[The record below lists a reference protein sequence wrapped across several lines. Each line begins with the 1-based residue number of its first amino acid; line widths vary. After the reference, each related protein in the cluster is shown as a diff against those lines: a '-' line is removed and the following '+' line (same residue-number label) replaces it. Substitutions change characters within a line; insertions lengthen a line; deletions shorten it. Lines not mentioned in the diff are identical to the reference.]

1 MTFGS
6 AGICCSGAISEQAA
20 QMRLINY
27 QEEKMYKKHCILIA
41 IALVALVASS
51 LACNPPTPTFIRPT
65 VTPYVPAT
73 AEPQEAPS
81 PESPT
86 SVPEATEA
94 PPPTEE
100 EAPSPTEAPPP
111 TDTATPVP
119 PTPIPPTSVPPTAT
133 PQPTATRTPETA
145 GPLDFEPPQSIESWE
160 PKGATNEVVLKVNIV
175 GGVPPFTVSHG
186 GNVDGTTS
194 DRVYLIKFEWNS
206 CKSAMVQSI
215 TVESSDGQKVTKNYF
230 IPVAAMPWCP
240 TPTP

>member
-1 MTFGS
+1 M
-6 AGICCSGAISEQAA
+6 C
-20 QMRLINY
+20 
-27 QEEKMYKKHCILIA
+27 KKHWVLIV

-51 LACNPPTPTFIRPT
+51 LACNPPTPTSIRPT

-73 AEPQEAPS
+73 AESQDAPP

-86 SVPEATEA
+86 DVPQATEV

-100 EAPSPTEAPPP
+100 EAPSPTEASPP

-119 PTPIPPTSVPPTAT
+119 PTPIPPTPVPPTVT
-133 PQPTATRTPETA
+133 PKPTATHTPEAA
-145 GPLDFEPPQSIESWE
+145 GPLDFEPPTGVDSWE
-160 PKGATNEVVLKVNIV
+160 KKGDTNKVVLRVNIV
-175 GGVPPFTVSHG
+175 GGVAPFTVSHG
-186 GNVDGTTS
+186 PTVQGTTS
-194 DRVYLIKFEWNS
+194 DRVYLIEFEWAA

-215 TVESSDGQKVTKNYF
+215 TVESSDGQKVTKNYY